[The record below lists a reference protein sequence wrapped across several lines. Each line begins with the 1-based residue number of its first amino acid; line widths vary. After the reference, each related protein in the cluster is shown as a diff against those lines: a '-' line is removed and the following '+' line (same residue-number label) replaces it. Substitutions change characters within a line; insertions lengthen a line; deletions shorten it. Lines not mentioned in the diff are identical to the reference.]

1 MCKISPMKIRT
12 IAMMLTLVVAGLAIG
27 CSSAQEISPLPTYTP
42 YPTYT
47 PAAAS
52 ATSAP
57 IDNLSESEAI
67 GIARTYHNKYGVGKC
82 FSTKKPDYEQ
92 VNFRH
97 TASASF
103 KASGVWVVT
112 AKTEWGDLTNYD
124 NKGGWL
130 PPSSDYITDEH
141 PCTYVVDNATG
152 KITEN

>member
-1 MCKISPMKIRT
+1 MKIRT
-12 IAMMLTLVVAGLAIG
+12 ITITLMLLVAGLAIG
-27 CSSAQEISPLPTYTP
+27 CSGAQEISPLPTYTP

-52 ATSAP
+52 APSAP
-57 IDNLSESEAI
+57 SAPVPNLTENEAI
-67 GIARTYHNKYGVGKC
+67 GIARSYHVKYGISLC
-82 FSTKKPDYEQ
+82 FSTKGPDYEHT
-92 VNFRH
+92 NFRH
-97 TASASF
+97 TESASF
-103 KASGVWVVT
+103 KASGIWVVT

-152 KITEN
+152 RVTQN